1 MRSFIL
7 TTQAGKPA
15 GLVDGVNDILLAVDP
30 NGEGVKKTLWAQPFD
45 QKGFFK
51 AGDVQRMVLRDGKLV
66 ADGRVR
72 VPTTFRATGATFAGI
87 AGKGL
92 RALAFVDEY
101 SGIRIASADAGDLW
115 RSAAPVGGGAVKHE
129 GMANVG
135 WGGEGL
141 DLTAA

>member
-51 AGDVQRMVLRDGKLV
+51 AGDVQRMVLRNGKLV

-72 VPTTFRATGATFAGI
+72 VPSTFRATGATFAGI
-87 AGKGL
+87 AGKGP
-92 RALAFVDEY
+92 RPLAFGAEY
-101 SGIRIASADAGDLW
+101 SRLRIAPADAGDLGAS
-115 RSAAPVGGGAVKHE
+115 RAPCAG
-129 GMANVG
+129 
-135 WGGEGL
+135 
-141 DLTAA
+141 